1 MVQRLALVLLVL
13 VSLIGCKDGAGKISS
28 RDKVEMVR
36 IPMIS
41 GYTKVGDP
49 IYQDFYM
56 DVTEVTVG
64 QFKKFLKSSGYEPDE
79 PIDWEELYKY
89 SPTDD
94 HPMIYV
100 TWFDAQAY
108 CEWAGKRLP
117 TEKEWEFAARGG
129 LKDKEYPWGDEE
141 SGDEESIARE
151 YANFYSVLGRDQW
164 DETTAPVGSFRPNG
178 YGLHDMAGNVWEW
191 CEDRYYEDNEL
202 ELTNWKAGKEYRV
215 LRGGSWLNLPDILR
229 AALRDDDSPT
239 GTNDYVG
246 FRCVSG
252 SK

>member
-1 MVQRLALVLLVL
+1 MMVRGLVIFLLVL
-13 VSLIGCKDGAGKISS
+13 VSLTGCKDGSGKISSRDGAGKISS

-49 IYQDFYM
+49 IYQDFSM

-64 QFKKFLKSSGYEPDE
+64 QFKKFLKDTGYEPKK

-89 SPTDD
+89 SSTDE

-100 TWFDAQAY
+100 TWFDAKAY

-141 SGDEESIARE
+141 SIARE
-151 YANFYSVLGRDQW
+151 YASFDGVLGRDQW

-191 CEDRYYEDNEL
+191 CEDWSSED
-202 ELTNWKAGKEYRV
+202 KKYRV
-215 LRGGSWLNLPDILR
+215 LRGGSWFNDSNALRVAYRSYNLPSNTRYDC
-229 AALRDDDSPT
+229 
-239 GTNDYVG
+239 G
-246 FRCVSG
+246 FRCVKG

>member
-1 MVQRLALVLLVL
+1 MV
-13 VSLIGCKDGAGKISS
+13 LIP
-28 RDKVEMVR
+28 V
-36 IPMIS
+36 IS
-41 GYTKVGDP
+41 GDTKVGDP

-64 QFKKFLKSSGYEPDE
+64 QFKKFLKDTGYEPKK

-89 SPTDD
+89 SPTDE

-100 TWFDAQAY
+100 SWFDAQAY

-141 SGDEESIARE
+141 SIARE
-151 YANFYSVLGRDQW
+151 YANFDGVLGRDQW
-164 DETTAPVGSFRPNG
+164 DQTTAPVGSFRPNG

-191 CEDRYYEDNEL
+191 CASWYSEDK
-202 ELTNWKAGKEYRV
+202 TGRV
-215 LRGGSWLNLPDILR
+215 LRGGSWL
-229 AALRDDDSPT
+229 SS
-239 GTNDYVG
+239 TNVVRVAHRRYNFQANIGNFSG

>member
-1 MVQRLALVLLVL
+1 MMVQRLAFVLLVL
-13 VSLIGCKDGAGKISS
+13 VSLTGCKDGAGKISS
-28 RDKVEMVR
+28 RDEVEMVR

-49 IYQDFYM
+49 IYQDFSM

-64 QFKKFLKSSGYEPDE
+64 QFKKFLKDTGYEPKK

-89 SPTDD
+89 SSTDE

-100 TWFDAQAY
+100 TWFDAKAY

-141 SGDEESIARE
+141 SIARE
-151 YANFYSVLGRDQW
+151 YANFDGVLGRDQW
-164 DETTAPVGSFRPNG
+164 DQTTAPVGSFRPNG

-191 CEDRYYEDNEL
+191 CADWYSED
-202 ELTNWKAGKEYRV
+202 KEYRV
-215 LRGGSWLNLPDILR
+215 LRGGSWFSAPNVLR
-229 AALRDDDSPT
+229 AASRFNDDPSFTFD
-239 GTNDYVG
+239 DLG